1 MDDEP
6 FQGPADAATVL
17 VAGQDFLAA
26 AAEAGAGAAPV
37 AGPTPA
43 AVKQLEAAAGAAE
56 RDLGVGRHKRT
67 PIAYDKVD
75 YHRVFEPQENS
86 IPHNCVV
93 TCSK

>member
-26 AAEAGAGAAPV
+26 AAEAGAGAAAAPV

-56 RDLGVGRHKRT
+56 RDLGVGGHKRT

-75 YHRVFEPQENS
+75 YHRLFYTPEK
-86 IPHNCVV
+86 PHSAQLCGNV
-93 TCSK
+93 